1 MGDKKIKNVGALDRV
16 LQPKVKPKKDK
27 PKVVANP
34 KPKPTGKNLRAAI
47 KNDARYAVQDVK
59 KVLRQFKKAAGF
71 ASGGSVNP
79 SFGTD
84 FDDR

>member
-34 KPKPTGKNLRAAI
+34 KPKPTSKNLRTAL
-47 KNDARYAVQDVK
+47 KNSARTAVHDVK
-59 KVLRQFKKAAGF
+59 KGLRQFKKAAGL
-71 ASGGSVNP
+71 AGGGSVHP